1 VSEGLSVRTVEEIV
15 AVGDASETTPA
26 PRRPRRLGSS
36 AGLQDVAE
44 DLADR
49 LDTRVQ
55 VTMGRS
61 KGRVTIEFAGRDDL
75 ERILAVLLN
84 TGTAT

>member
-1 VSEGLSVRTVEEIV
+1 VRTVEEIV
-15 AVGDASETTPA
+15 AVGEVPESAPA

-36 AGLQDVAE
+36 AGLEEVAD

-55 VTMGRS
+55 VTMGRA

-84 TGTAT
+84 TGTPT